1 MILITDANYLATGV
15 RAKGR
20 RYDDTTERLN
30 DWANGRR
37 GEGAKGGRGEG
48 DDTTIRLNDDTTER
62 LNDWANGRRG
72 EGATI

>member
-30 DWANGRR
+30 DWANGRL
-37 GEGAKGGRGEG
+37 GEGAKGGRG
-48 DDTTIRLNDDTTER
+48 DDTTIRRYD
-62 LNDWANGRRG
+62 
-72 EGATI
+72 

>member
-30 DWANGRR
+30 DWANGRL
-37 GEGAKGGRGEG
+37 GEGANGQ
-48 DDTTIRLNDDTTER
+48 
-62 LNDWANGRRG
+62 GRRKRLLSSG
-72 EGATI
+72 RN